1 MGEEI
6 RPGSSNMAA
15 TRTFKTSAWIVIAG
29 LILAAC
35 ANQKEP
41 AQKMIGDIEAT
52 VDAASADA
60 AKYAPE
66 ELSDVQQKLGELK
79 ASFDKKDYKAVVNG
93 APPVM
98 SAAQGLA
105 GAAAAKKDQQLKSLN
120 LQWTALAGVLPG
132 NANVIQSRIDF
143 LSKKENKKLASG
155 VDLDA
160 ARSGLG
166 DATALWSTAQA
177 AFGSGRLDEAVTTAN
192 GVKIKLQGLAASMK
206 LDFKEPAAVQDTSPN
221 T

>member
-1 MGEEI
+1 
-6 RPGSSNMAA
+6 MAV
-15 TRTFKTSAWIVIAG
+15 RQIFRRSAWIVVAG
-29 LILAAC
+29 FILAAC

-41 AQKMIGDIEAT
+41 AQKMLGDIETA
-52 VDAASADA
+52 VNSASADA
-60 AKYAPE
+60 SKYAPE
-66 ELSDVQQKLGELK
+66 ELTDVQQKLGDLK
-79 ASFDKKDYKAVVNG
+79 ASFDKKDYKAVVTA
-93 APPVM
+93 APPVL
-98 SAAQGLA
+98 SAAQALA
-105 GAAAAKKDQQLKSLN
+105 GTAAAKKEQQLKSLN

-143 LSKKENKKLASG
+143 LSRKENKKLASG

-166 DATALWSTAQA
+166 DATTLWSTAQA
-177 AFGSGRLDEAVTTAN
+177 AFSSGRLDEAVTTAN

>member
-1 MGEEI
+1 
-6 RPGSSNMAA
+6 MAA
-15 TRTFKTSAWIVIAG
+15 TPTFRKYAWMVIAG
-29 LILAAC
+29 LILTAC

-52 VDAASADA
+52 VNAATADA
-60 AKYAPE
+60 SKYVPDQ
-66 ELSDVQQKLGELK
+66 LTDVQQKLAELK
-79 ASFDKKDYKAVVNG
+79 ASFDKKDYKAVVSG

-105 GAAAAKKDQQLKSLN
+105 GAAAAKKDQLIKGLN
-120 LQWTALAGVLPG
+120 LEWTALAAVLPG
-132 NANVIQSRIDF
+132 NVNVIQSRIDF

-166 DATALWSTAQA
+166 DATTLWSTAQA
-177 AFGSGRLDEAVTTAN
+177 AFSNGRLDEAVTTAN
-192 GVKIKLQGLAASMK
+192 SVKTKLQGLAASMK

-221 T
+221 S

>member
-1 MGEEI
+1 
-6 RPGSSNMAA
+6 MAA
-15 TRTFKTSAWIVIAG
+15 TRTYKTSAWIVIAG
-29 LILAAC
+29 LMLAAC

-41 AQKMIGDIEAT
+41 AQKMIGDIETT

-60 AKYAPE
+60 TKYAPE

-105 GAAAAKKDQQLKSLN
+105 SAAAAKKDQQLKSLN

-166 DATALWSTAQA
+166 DATTLWSTAQA
-177 AFGSGRLDEAVTTAN
+177 AFSSGRLDEAVTTAN